1 MKIFKDRKRYGGR
14 MIIIPLKSSLVD
26 LFPDF
31 VNTYWA
37 YLKNGAEG
45 IYPNRI
51 GLDYSGLLWFYDP
64 KTDDYYQDYL
74 QKALFKAA

>member
-1 MKIFKDRKRYGGR
+1 MKTFKNRNRYKGR
-14 MIIIPLKSSLVD
+14 MIIVPVKSSLVD

-45 IYPNRI
+45 VYPDRI
-51 GLDYSGLLWFYDP
+51 GLDYSGLLWFYEP
-64 KTDDYYQDYL
+64 KTDNYYQDYL
-74 QKALFKAA
+74 QRALFKAA